1 MPFPPSLHK
10 TSHPGML
17 LPRYSFF
24 LRRANVNIF
33 PIKFSA
39 ESCQYHSRIEI
50 FHLLSFFF
58 KSVDKNININTPS
71 SNLCTPAG
79 CHSLH
84 IHLPLWMNSHICML
98 KEIKGIIRGQLVYND
113 KACNYE

>member
-1 MPFPPSLHK
+1 MPFSPSLHK
-10 TSHPGML
+10 TSHPAML

-24 LRRANVNIF
+24 LRRANVTIF

-39 ESCQYHSRIEI
+39 DSSQYHSRIEI
-50 FHLLSFFF
+50 FHLLSFFQISTQ
-58 KSVDKNININTPS
+58 KHQYQYPLLKPVHPS
-71 SNLCTPAG
+71 RMP
-79 CHSLH
+79 SLH

-98 KEIKGIIRGQLVYND
+98 KEIKRIIRGQLVYND